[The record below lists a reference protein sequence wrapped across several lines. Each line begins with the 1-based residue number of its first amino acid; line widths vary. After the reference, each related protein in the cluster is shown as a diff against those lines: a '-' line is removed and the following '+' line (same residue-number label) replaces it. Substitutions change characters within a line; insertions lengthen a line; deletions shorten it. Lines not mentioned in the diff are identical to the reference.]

1 VPASG
6 SPTVRRL
13 RLAAE
18 LHRLRDRTGLTGDQ
32 VADELGWSP
41 SKISR
46 IENARSGLS
55 VSDTRKLLDLYRLE
69 GTHRDELIDLA
80 RDASRRGWWEGY
92 SDLPNG
98 LIEIIGME
106 AEATSAWNWEPQI
119 IPGLLQTE
127 AYAREVISGWQE
139 FAKITPAAIDSR
151 VEARLT
157 RRQRLGDEA
166 PLRLWAVMD
175 ESVLSR
181 RFGDNSVMR
190 SQLQHLIDISQL
202 PNVTLKVLS
211 LDGKQPVGTGAFIYF
226 RFPPAYDIVLGDIV
240 WLEQLTTNIP
250 VQQKD
255 EVYQY
260 ELAFDELFSKSL
272 PPPRSRDVIADA
284 IKRKWS

>member
-1 VPASG
+1 
-6 SPTVRRL
+6 
-13 RLAAE
+13 

-69 GTHRDELIDLA
+69 GAHRDELIDLA

-151 VEARLT
+151 VEARLA
-157 RRQRLGDEA
+157 RRQRLGGEA

-226 RFPPAYDIVLGDIV
+226 RFPQEYDIVLGDIV

-260 ELAFDELFSKSL
+260 ELAFDELFTKSL